1 MNTTFDILLKK
12 FGEIGIAQ
20 HIRMYSLPRLD
31 DDLKRDISTFHF
43 IWYAIQNVYIPMALE
58 HNVLSRNV
66 YTPMSLQ
73 QNVLSSIYRYLI
85 QEIILIEQ
93 KQNIVLLNDKTWLLN
108 KMKYMILKMKRSSR
122 LILMNKLGLLTFK

>member
-73 QNVLSSIYRYLI
+73 QNVLSSI
-85 QEIILIEQ
+85 EE